1 MEWAGDWS
9 GLVISSLLTRL
20 SHYSVAAAAA
30 AAVGGGLGI
39 FNALTSSPPNGPA
52 LFQDYEEADFGQRY
66 GGKSRPQGKSPRCG
80 SRF

>member
-1 MEWAGDWS
+1 M
-9 GLVISSLLTRL
+9 ISSLLTRL
-20 SHYSVAAAAA
+20 SHYSVAAAAAA